1 MSGDREEFSMRPPR
15 VLLGAM
21 EAAAN
26 RVLHSDPDIA
36 PKVRRLHGKVMQLHI
51 SGLGVRVFVLVSNG
65 NIIFFDDF
73 GGDADVCLSAPP
85 LSLLR
90 MGLEQRQGKSIMG
103 NADVLL
109 EGDMQI
115 AQQFQS
121 LIAALELD
129 WEELLAQ
136 RVGDIAARQV
146 GLMAEG
152 FGRWLRRSHTSV
164 DMALRDYIQE
174 EVQHSPTAIEVSNLA
189 DDIDNIRMDVDRLEA
204 RIQRLHVNKK

>member
-1 MSGDREEFSMRPPR
+1 MASARESFSIRPPR
-15 VLLGAM
+15 VLLGAL

-26 RVLHSDPDIA
+26 KVLHSDPDIA

-51 SGLGVRVFVLVSNG
+51 SGLGVRVFALISNG
-65 NIIFFDDF
+65 NIVFFDDF
-73 GGDADVCLSAPP
+73 GGAADVCLSAPP
-85 LSLLR
+85 LALLR
-90 MGLEQRQGKSIMG
+90 MGLEQRQGKNG
-103 NADVLL
+103 HADVLL
-109 EGDMQI
+109 EGDMQV

-152 FGRWLRRSHTSV
+152 FGRWLSRSHTSV

-174 EVQHSPTAIEVSNLA
+174 EVQHSPTAIEVSNFA
-189 DDIDNIRMDVDRLEA
+189 DDVDNMRMDLDRLEA
-204 RIQRLHVNKK
+204 RVSRLANKQ